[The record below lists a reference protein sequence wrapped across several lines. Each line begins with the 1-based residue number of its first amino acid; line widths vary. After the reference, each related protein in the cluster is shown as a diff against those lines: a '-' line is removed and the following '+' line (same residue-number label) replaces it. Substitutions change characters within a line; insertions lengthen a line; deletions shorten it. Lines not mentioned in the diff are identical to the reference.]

1 MNVNHTVIID
11 PELNSTMMVALGSAF
26 NPSLPLHA
34 PPPIRPAHGW
44 MWQWFCPQIL
54 RVITYNC
61 WFQNLFRPWT
71 VGLDLG
77 SAFNPSLPLHP
88 PPFLD
93 ARTHGWMWQWFC
105 PQIQRPDS
113 WSSQWSPEQA
123 KTMGRFLAWIQMP
136 EQWVVS
142 QSINSIPYTQAAA
155 QIIIKGFG
163 PCIGEPS

>member
-71 VGLDLG
+71 MGLDLG

-88 PPFLD
+88 PPSMHAHMVECDNGFVPRSFGLI
-93 ARTHGWMWQWFC
+93 AGAHNGLRSRQRQWE
-105 PQIQRPDS
+105 DS
-113 WSSQWSPEQA
+113 WPEYKCQNN
-123 KTMGRFLAWIQMP
+123 GSL
-136 EQWVVS
+136 V
-142 QSINSIPYTQAAA
+142 NL
-155 QIIIKGFG
+155 
-163 PCIGEPS
+163 